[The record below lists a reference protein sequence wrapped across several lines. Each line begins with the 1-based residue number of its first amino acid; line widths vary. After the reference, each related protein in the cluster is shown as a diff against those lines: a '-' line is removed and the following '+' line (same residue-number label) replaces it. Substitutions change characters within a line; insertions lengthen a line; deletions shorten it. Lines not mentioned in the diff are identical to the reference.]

1 MRLGLRSVVLAFAL
15 LPVAAQ
21 AMTVEAFL
29 AKADALKAKGLFAV
43 GSSDITL
50 LRQEIMTASDAYRA
64 RLAADAAA
72 GRKPTSC
79 PPPKGTAKIGSNDIL
94 AEFKA
99 LPPAKRNISVQTAFS
114 AMMERR
120 YPCK

>member
-1 MRLGLRSVVLAFAL
+1 MRYLMRSVVLACAL

-72 GRKPTSC
+72 GRKPSSC

-94 AEFKA
+94 AEFKG
-99 LPPAKRNISVQTAFS
+99 LPPAKRKVSVQTAFS

>member
-1 MRLGLRSVVLAFAL
+1 MRFWLRSLVLACAL
-15 LPVAAQ
+15 LPVAVQ
-21 AMTVEAFL
+21 AMTVETFL
-29 AKADALKAKGLFAV
+29 AKADALKAKGLLSI
-43 GSSDITL
+43 GSSDIAL
-50 LRQEIMTASDAYRA
+50 LRQEVMTASDAYRA
-64 RLAADAAA
+64 RLAADAVA

-79 PPPKGTAKIGSNDIL
+79 PPPRGTAKISSNDIL

-99 LPPAKRNISVQTAFS
+99 LPPAKRKISVQTAFS